1 MNEREGRMMFRAF
14 GSAVLLAFVVAIPS
28 SAQQTA
34 PSRHLDVVF
43 VPTPSEVVDAMLKLA
58 KVTSNDVV
66 YDLGSG
72 DGRIPIA
79 AAKTYGAHAVGIDI
93 DPERIREATANA
105 RTAAVADRVTFRNED
120 LFTADI
126 SPATVVTL
134 YLSPSVNARLTP
146 KLMKELKPGT
156 RVVSHAFD
164 LGSWKPQQRLT
175 VNDRPIFLWTLAAP
189 SGTRP

>member
-1 MNEREGRMMFRAF
+1 MIFRAF
-14 GSAVLLAFVVAIPS
+14 GGAVLLAFVVTSPLF
-28 SAQQTA
+28 AQQAA
-34 PSRHLDVVF
+34 PPRQPDVVF

-79 AAKTYGAHAVGIDI
+79 AARTYGAHAVGIDI

-105 RTAAVADRVTFRNED
+105 RASGVADKVTFRIQD

-134 YLSPSVNARLTP
+134 YLSPTVNARLAP
-146 KLMKELKPGT
+146 KLLKDLKPGT

-164 LGSWKPQQRLT
+164 LGSWKPRQRVV
-175 VNDRPIFLWTLAAP
+175 VNERPIFLWTVAAP
-189 SGTRP
+189 SATRR

>member
-1 MNEREGRMMFRAF
+1 MIFRAF
-14 GSAVLLAFVVAIPS
+14 GGAVLLAFVVTSPLP
-28 SAQQTA
+28 AQQAA
-34 PSRHLDVVF
+34 PARQPDVVF

-79 AAKTYGAHAVGIDI
+79 AARTYGAHAVGIDI

-105 RTAAVADRVTFRNED
+105 RASGVADKVTFRIQD

-134 YLSPSVNARLTP
+134 YLSPTVNARLAP
-146 KLMKELKPGT
+146 KLLKELKPGT

-164 LGSWKPQQRLT
+164 LGSWKPRQRVV
-175 VNDRPIFLWTLAAP
+175 VNERPIFLWTVAAP
-189 SGTRP
+189 SATRR

>member
-1 MNEREGRMMFRAF
+1 MMFRAF

-34 PSRHLDVVF
+34 PSRQLDVVF

-79 AAKTYGAHAVGIDI
+79 AAKNYGAHAVGIDI

-146 KLMKELKPGT
+146 RLMKELKPGT

-189 SGTRP
+189 SGTRH